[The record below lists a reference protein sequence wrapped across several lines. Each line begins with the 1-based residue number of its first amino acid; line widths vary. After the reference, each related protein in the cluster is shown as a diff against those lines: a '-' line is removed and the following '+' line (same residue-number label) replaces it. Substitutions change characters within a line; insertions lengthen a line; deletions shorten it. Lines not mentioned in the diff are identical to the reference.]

1 MSMILVTGAY
11 GLVGSALVD
20 FLRSTGYKAVVGIGR
35 NDCNLLN
42 SEETKHVI
50 ARIRPDYVF
59 HCAAKVYGILGNM
72 NNKGISFYENVLINT
87 NIVEAVR
94 ISKVKKITVMG
105 TGAVYP
111 YPPPGLPLKEEMIF
125 MGSPHSSEDSYA
137 HAKRALLAML
147 RAYEESYKLSWAYL
161 VSCNLFG
168 PRDKFD
174 TENGHVVPS
183 LIKKFSDAKKN
194 GTDIVVWGNGSAR
207 RDFMYVKDA
216 AAALECIMNNIN
228 GAVNLGSGKVYSI
241 RQIVE
246 FLGEITGLTSRI
258 KWDASKPNGQEYRSY
273 DLSRLFAAGFSCKYD
288 IEYGLRETWNWH
300 EHS

>member
-1 MSMILVTGAY
+1 MSMNKMSMILVTGAY

-147 RAYEESYKLSWAYL
+147 RA
-161 VSCNLFG
+161 
-168 PRDKFD
+168 
-174 TENGHVVPS
+174 
-183 LIKKFSDAKKN
+183 
-194 GTDIVVWGNGSAR
+194 
-207 RDFMYVKDA
+207 
-216 AAALECIMNNIN
+216 
-228 GAVNLGSGKVYSI
+228 
-241 RQIVE
+241 
-246 FLGEITGLTSRI
+246 
-258 KWDASKPNGQEYRSY
+258 
-273 DLSRLFAAGFSCKYD
+273 
-288 IEYGLRETWNWH
+288 
-300 EHS
+300 